1 MGSASDDEQINTEQV
16 FLARDIAL
24 IKLQDKNV
32 MDILGHLWMVTK

>member
-24 IKLQDKNV
+24 IKLQDKN
-32 MDILGHLWMVTK
+32 LWTFLDTYGW